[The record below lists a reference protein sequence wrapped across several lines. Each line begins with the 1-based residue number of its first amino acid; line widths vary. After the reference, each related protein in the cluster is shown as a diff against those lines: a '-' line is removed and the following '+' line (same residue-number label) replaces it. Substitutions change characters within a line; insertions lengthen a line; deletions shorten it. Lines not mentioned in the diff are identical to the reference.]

1 MNVVGTEAWVIGAYM
16 KIVGEYQASIKA
28 YPNPQGSSLTT
39 FPRLIAVVVEFR
51 PCSGL

>member
-28 YPNPQGSSLTT
+28 YPNPRGFSLTT
-39 FPRLIAVVVEFR
+39 FPR
-51 PCSGL
+51 